1 METETRITSAMH
13 APGAIL
19 LISCYELGHRPAGL
33 TRPLRALETAG
44 FAPDVIDIAVEPL
57 DIQKV
62 KRARFIGI
70 SVPMHTALR
79 LGVHLLHRI
88 REINPNVFICMYGLY
103 ATLNAD
109 YLLSHGV
116 DFCLPSSGTPQPPLS
131 GGQIRDTLSGGQI
144 RDTLS
149 GGQVRDTLS
158 RGQVRDMSAQL
169 VELVASFVK
178 KKGIKRPIDSVSVG
192 KLPPLKVYA
201 QFEDKDEVR
210 TVGYTETT
218 HGCKHLCTHCPIP
231 PVYNGKFFV
240 VQPDTV
246 LAEIQEQVAQGAT
259 HITFGDP
266 DFLNGPMHGLRILRA
281 MHKRFPDL
289 TFDFTT
295 KIEHILKHRKHF
307 REFAQL
313 GCRFVISAVESLSD
327 RVLTIL
333 EKHHTRGDVE
343 IALDIVQGA
352 GIALRPTWVP
362 FTPWTTLDDY
372 LEILEFIDT
381 HGLIYHVD
389 PVQYAVRLLIP
400 PGSHLLNR
408 PETKALSLTLDEA
421 SFSYTWA
428 HSDARMDELHKM
440 VNTLVE
446 NDARAGVD
454 TLETFYRIW
463 TLAADMH
470 GSRHTPLGFRS
481 KEAHRPAPR
490 ITEAWFC

>member
-1 METETRITSAMH
+1 METETRTPLTMH
-13 APGAIL
+13 TPGAIL

-33 TRPLRALETAG
+33 TRPLRALEAAG
-44 FAPDVIDIAVEPL
+44 FAPDTIDIAVEPL
-57 DIQKV
+57 DVEKV

-79 LGVHLLHRI
+79 LGVHLLHRL
-88 REINPNVFICMYGLY
+88 RHINSDALICMYGLY

-116 DFCLPSSGTPQPPLS
+116 DFCI
-131 GGQIRDTLSGGQI
+131 GGETLTQLGEVVRSVAEGEQIETQQTDFRT
-144 RDTLS
+144 
-149 GGQVRDTLS
+149 
-158 RGQVRDMSAQL
+158 A
-169 VELVASFVK
+169 
-178 KKGIKRPIDSVSVG
+178 
-192 KLPPLKVYA
+192 KLPPLEAYA
-201 QFEDKDEVR
+201 QFEGNGETR

-231 PVYNGKFFV
+231 PVYNGKFSV
-240 VQPDTV
+240 VHPDTV

-281 MHKRFPDL
+281 MHETYPNL

-295 KIEHILKHRKHF
+295 KVEHILKHRKHF
-307 REFAQL
+307 PEFAHL
-313 GCRFVISAVESLSD
+313 GCRFVISAVESLSE

-333 EKHHTRGDVE
+333 EKHHTRADVE
-343 IALDIVQGA
+343 IAIDIVHGA

-362 FTPWTTLDDY
+362 FTPWATIDDY
-372 LEILEFIDT
+372 LEIFQFVDT
-381 HGLIYHVD
+381 HRLVYHVD

-400 PGSHLLNR
+400 PGSYLLNR
-408 PETKALSLTLDEA
+408 PETKTLSLTLDKA
-421 SFSYTWA
+421 AFSYTWT
-428 HSDARMDELHKM
+428 HPDARMDELHKT
-440 VNTLVE
+440 VNALVE

-463 TLAADMH
+463 ALAADMH
-470 GSRHTPLGFRS
+470 GGRHTPLGLRS
-481 KEAHRPAPR
+481 KAVHQPAPR

>member
-1 METETRITSAMH
+1 MEMEVRTSSAMH

-19 LISCYELGHRPAGL
+19 LMSCYELGHRPIGL
-33 TRPLRALETAG
+33 TRPLYALKAAG

-57 DIQKV
+57 DPEKV
-62 KRARFIGI
+62 NRAKFIGI

-79 LGVHLLHRI
+79 LGVRLLHRI
-88 REINPNVFICMYGLY
+88 REINPDVSVCMYGLY

-116 DFCLPSSGTPQPPLS
+116 DFCLSGESST
-131 GGQIRDTLSGGQI
+131 
-144 RDTLS
+144 
-149 GGQVRDTLS
+149 
-158 RGQVRDMSAQL
+158 QL
-169 VELVASFVK
+169 VELAESVIEK
-178 KKGIKRPIDSVSVG
+178 KSIEQLDDSVSVG
-192 KLPPLKVYA
+192 KLPPLQVYA
-201 QFEDKDEVR
+201 QFEEKDEVR

-231 PVYNGKFFV
+231 PVYKGRFLAVNRE
-240 VQPDTV
+240 TV
-246 LAEIQEQVAQGAT
+246 LDEIQKQVAEGAT

-281 MHKRFPDL
+281 MHEASPNL

-295 KIEHILKHRKHF
+295 KIEHILKHRKYF
-307 REFAQL
+307 PEFAQL

-343 IALDIVQGA
+343 AAIDIVHEA

-362 FTPWTTLDDY
+362 FTPWATLDDY
-372 LEILEFIDT
+372 LEILMFVEM
-381 HGLIYHVD
+381 HRLVYHVD

-400 PGSHLLNR
+400 PGSYLLNR
-408 PETKALSLTLDEA
+408 SETKTLSLTLDEA
-421 SFSYTWA
+421 SFSYTWE
-428 HSDARMDELHKM
+428 HPDARMDELHKT
-440 VNTLVE
+440 VNALVE
-446 NDARAGVD
+446 NDARMGAD
-454 TLETFYRIW
+454 TLDTFYRIW
-463 TLAADMH
+463 ELAANMH
-470 GSRHTPLGFRS
+470 GSRHTPLGLRS
-481 KEAHRPAPR
+481 KAAHPPAPR

>member
-1 METETRITSAMH
+1 MMTCYPIYMKMETQTSSTMH
-13 APGAIL
+13 TPGAIL

-33 TRPLRALETAG
+33 TRPRRALEAAG
-44 FAPDVIDIAVEPL
+44 FAPDTIDIAVEPL
-57 DIQKV
+57 TVEKV

-88 REINPNVFICMYGLY
+88 RQINPDALICMYGLY

-109 YLLSHGV
+109 YLLSQGI
-116 DFCLPSSGTPQPPLS
+116 DFCL
-131 GGQIRDTLSGGQI
+131 GGETS
-144 RDTLS
+144 T
-149 GGQVRDTLS
+149 
-158 RGQVRDMSAQL
+158 QL
-169 VELVASFVK
+169 VELVESFVEK
-178 KKGIKRPIDSVSVG
+178 KWIESSRGDSVSVG
-192 KLPPLKVYA
+192 KLPPLDVYA
-201 QFEDKDEVR
+201 QFEDDGETR

-281 MHKRFPDL
+281 MHDTFPNL
-289 TFDFTT
+289 TFDFTS
-295 KIEHILKHRKHF
+295 KVEHILKHRKHF
-307 REFAQL
+307 PEFAQL
-313 GCRFVISAVESLSD
+313 GCRFVISAVELLSET
-327 RVLTIL
+327 VLTIL
-333 EKHHTRGDVE
+333 EKHHTRADVE
-343 IALDIVQGA
+343 TAIDIVHGA

-372 LEILEFIDT
+372 LEIFQFVDT
-381 HGLIYHVD
+381 HRLVYHVD

-421 SFSYTWA
+421 AFSYTWT
-428 HSDARMDELHKM
+428 HPDARMDELHKT

-446 NDARAGVD
+446 NDAQAGLD

-463 TLAADMH
+463 ALAADMH

-481 KEAHRPAPR
+481 KEVHQLAPR

>member
-1 METETRITSAMH
+1 MLLNMETEARISSAMH
-13 APGAIL
+13 VPGAIL

-33 TRPLRALETAG
+33 TRPLRALEAVG

-57 DIQKV
+57 DVEKV
-62 KRARFIGI
+62 ARAKFIGI

-79 LGVHLLHRI
+79 LGVHLLQRI
-88 REINPNVFICMYGLY
+88 REINPDVSICMYGLY

-116 DFCLPSSGTPQPPLS
+116 DFCISNTAPTE
-131 GGQIRDTLSGGQI
+131 
-144 RDTLS
+144 
-149 GGQVRDTLS
+149 
-158 RGQVRDMSAQL
+158 L
-169 VELVASFVK
+169 VELVKSLVQEERVETQHVNFSTA
-178 KKGIKRPIDSVSVG
+178 
-192 KLPPLKVYA
+192 KLPPLETYA
-201 QFEDKDEVR
+201 EFEDNGEVR
-210 TVGYTETT
+210 KVGYTETT

-231 PVYNGKFFV
+231 PVYKGKFFAV
-240 VQPDTV
+240 NRETV
-246 LAEIQEQVAQGAT
+246 LDDIREQAAEGAT

-266 DFLNGPMHGLRILRA
+266 DFLNGPMHGLRILRE
-281 MHKRFPDL
+281 MHKAYPNL

-327 RVLTIL
+327 KVLTIL
-333 EKHHTRGDVE
+333 EKHHTRADVE
-343 IALDIVQGA
+343 TALDIVHGA

-372 LEILEFIDT
+372 LEILQFVDT
-381 HGLIYHVD
+381 HRLVYHVD

-400 PGSHLLNR
+400 PGSYLLNR
-408 PETKALSLTLDEA
+408 PETKAFSLTLDEA

-428 HSDARMDELHKM
+428 HPDARMDELHKT
-440 VNTLVE
+440 VSTLVE
-446 NDARAGVD
+446 NDARAGVN
-454 TLETFYRIW
+454 TLETFYKIW

-470 GSRHTPLGFRS
+470 DSRGTPLCS
-481 KEAHRPAPR
+481 NKEVHQPAPR

>member
-1 METETRITSAMH
+1 MY

-33 TRPLRALETAG
+33 TRPLRALEAAG
-44 FAPDVIDIAVEPL
+44 FTPDVVDIAVEPL
-57 DIQKV
+57 DIEKV
-62 KRARFIGI
+62 AHACFIGI

-79 LGVHLLHRI
+79 LGIHLLQRI
-88 REINPNVFICMYGLY
+88 REINPDVSICMYGLY
-103 ATLNAD
+103 AMLNAD

-116 DFCLPSSGTPQPPLS
+116 DYCISNTA
-131 GGQIRDTLSGGQI
+131 
-144 RDTLS
+144 
-149 GGQVRDTLS
+149 
-158 RGQVRDMSAQL
+158 SAEL
-169 VELVASFVK
+169 VELVKSLIK
-178 KKGIKRPIDSVSVG
+178 KERTEVNEAGFPAT
-192 KLPPLKVYA
+192 KLPPLEVYA
-201 QFEDKDEVR
+201 QFEDNGEVR

-231 PVYNGKFFV
+231 PIYNGKFFV
-240 VQPDTV
+240 VERDTV

-281 MHKRFPDL
+281 MHAAYPNL
-289 TFDFTT
+289 TFDLTT
-295 KIEHILKHRKHF
+295 KVEHILKHKRHF
-307 REFAQL
+307 LEFAQL
-313 GCRFVISAVESLSD
+313 GCRFVISAVESLSGT
-327 RVLTIL
+327 VLTIL
-333 EKHHTRGDVE
+333 EKHHTRADVE
-343 IALDIVQGA
+343 AAIDIVHGT

-372 LEILEFIDT
+372 LEILQFVDR
-381 HGLIYHVD
+381 HRLVYHVD

-400 PGSHLLNR
+400 PGSYLLNR

-428 HSDARMDELHKM
+428 HPDARMDELHKT
-440 VNTLVE
+440 VNTVVE

-463 TLAADMH
+463 TLAADMR
-470 GSRHTPLGFRS
+470 GQPPPKQSRGVHQ
-481 KEAHRPAPR
+481 PAPR